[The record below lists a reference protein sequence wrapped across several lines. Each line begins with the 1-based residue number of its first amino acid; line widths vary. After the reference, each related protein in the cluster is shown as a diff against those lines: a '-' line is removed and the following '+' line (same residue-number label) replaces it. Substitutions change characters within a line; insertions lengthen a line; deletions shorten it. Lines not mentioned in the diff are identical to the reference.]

1 MSSKSTTMKTQLLLP
16 NKYKKLGWA
25 LWIPAIILGIITM
38 STGFEWLKLEAWV
51 PAIISE
57 ELLESKTYFSLIY
70 TNVANTL
77 IGTFFIVGGLLVSFS
92 QEKNE
97 DEFISSLRQSSLLWS
112 VLVNYVLLALAFL
125 FIYGMA
131 FLQVMVYN
139 MFTILIIYIIRF
151 NYVLYR
157 NNRVT
162 A

>member
-1 MSSKSTTMKTQLLLP
+1 MNTKSNTMKTRLLLP
-16 NKYKKLGWA
+16 NKFKKLGWV
-25 LWIPAIILGIITM
+25 LLIPAIILGIITM

-51 PAIISE
+51 LAIISE
-57 ELLESKTYFSLIY
+57 ELLESKTYFSLIH

-77 IGTFFIVGGLLVSFS
+77 IGILFIVGGLLVSFS

-97 DEFISSLRQSSLLWS
+97 DEFISALRQSSLLWS
-112 VLVNYVLLALAFL
+112 VLVNYILLAFAFL

-139 MFTILIIYIIRF
+139 MFTMLIIYIIRF

-157 NNRVT
+157 NNKVT